1 MGRSDPFLHKF
12 YNSRIHNRM
21 TPGGQTALLGFIKQ
35 GKFGL
40 NGDLYDY
47 QLNNWE
53 INADWKLDKKYD
65 TIVSLRCPYFA
76 KDPKQFIERC
86 FDNLKE
92 GGLLCVDWGYGHHW
106 TGDGFKFK
114 VGWEK
119 NGEREYAY
127 FDQNFLH
134 SGVWYDQ
141 FLEHAEFIK
150 FKEALSKY
158 EYNSN
163 NVKDT
168 IYDETPCVLDLKE
181 IEDEYNIEY
190 DIMTLWQDRPSR
202 QQRDE
207 LVRRVLRAPIKILKK
222 EEAHTVRADGGPA
235 RLSRNELDEGKTK
248 TYLADN
254 GTLVIESDKD
264 IVLTDDLKHE
274 TRKGILLDLERDAEQ
289 MAQCYILLMMR
300 KK

>member
-1 MGRSDPFLHKF
+1 MGRSDPFLHEF
-12 YNSRIHNRM
+12 YNSRINHKM

-76 KDPKQFIERC
+76 KDPKKFIEKC
-86 FDNLKE
+86 FDNLNE

-119 NGEREYAY
+119 DGEREYAY
-127 FDQNFLH
+127 FDQNLLH
-134 SGVWYDQ
+134 SGIWYDE
-141 FLEHAEFIK
+141 FLDHPSFVKFTEVLPGYGYASSNIK
-150 FKEALSKY
+150 
-158 EYNSN
+158 NI
-163 NVKDT
+163 
-168 IYDETPCVLDLKE
+168 IYDETPCILDLKE

-190 DIMTLWQDRPSR
+190 DILTLWHDRPSPK
-202 QQRDE
+202 QRDE
-207 LVRRVLRAPIKILKK
+207 MARRILHAPIKK
-222 EEAHTVRADGGPA
+222 EAHKVRSNSRPA
-235 RLSRNELDEGKTK
+235 RFSHNELDVGRAR
-248 TYLADN
+248 TYMAGD
-254 GTLVIESDKD
+254 GTLIIECEEEVD
-264 IVLTDDLKHE
+264 LTDDAKCRA
-274 TRKGILLDLERDAEQ
+274 RKSILLDLDKDAEQ
-289 MAQCYILLMMR
+289 MVQCYVLLMMR